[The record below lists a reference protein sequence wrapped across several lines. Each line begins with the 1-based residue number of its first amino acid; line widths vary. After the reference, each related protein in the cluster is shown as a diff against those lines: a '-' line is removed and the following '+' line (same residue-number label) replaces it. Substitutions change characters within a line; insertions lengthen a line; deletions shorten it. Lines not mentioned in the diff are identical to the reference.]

1 MKGPYLNPFCVMQ
14 KYNSGVDAFR
24 GSLGGIHDRSS
35 NPHHFGIQQH
45 WRNRRC
51 TPVSWSLVTFSLS
64 WINTTCLTNLLF
76 RMYQSSSIITYHEP
90 WHHEPWPKESLVSF
104 RHLATVRMS
113 ETALALHWL
122 NSRAGLWF
130 ITWPYKDL
138 CIHHCNRFTKKT
150 HTHTYTKSSNHAH
163 FSMEWRLEQVADSA
177 LRPPDIQNTGDR
189 DNDVKPSSQL
199 PSPHLRGL
207 SWNTWK
213 HPAGI
218 LGIVQM
224 IKYTGK
230 HMVNIW

>member
-64 WINTTCLTNLLF
+64 WINTTCSTNLLF

-138 CIHHCNRFTKKT
+138 CIHHCNRFTKKNT
-150 HTHTYTKSSNHAH
+150 HTHTQKVQIMHIFHWNEDWNKWRILHFDLLTFKTVIATTMWSQAH
-163 FSMEWRLEQVADSA
+163 SC
-177 LRPPDIQNTGDR
+177 
-189 DNDVKPSSQL
+189 PS
-199 PSPHLRGL
+199 HLRGL

-213 HPAGI
+213 HPARTHGNRSNDQI
-218 LGIVQM
+218 
-224 IKYTGK
+224 
-230 HMVNIW
+230 HR